1 MLQRV
6 LTRSNSTKGGLFMA
20 YSMKQLQTITGKPPQ
35 TIHRLMRDNESLIA
49 LLPEHRIKQTNG
61 QVFYDEVILVW
72 LKEYFQL
79 ENRPTVENGVGGEEI
94 ENAAA
99 EIPKHIPAPS
109 SNEALIDEMRRQIE
123 ELEEQVENKDKT
135 IADLE
140 KQLQDKE
147 AERLHFVTLNSQLT
161 ALLMA
166 EKQEKQRLLPPPK
179 QSLGERIRN
188 IFSRNK
194 EENGGSVE

>member
-6 LTRSNSTKGGLFMA
+6 LTRSNFTKGGLFMA

-35 TIHRLMRDNESLIA
+35 TLHRLMRENESLIA
-49 LLPEHRIKQTNG
+49 LLPEHRTKTNNG
-61 QVFYDEVILVW
+61 QVFYDDTILQW
-72 LKEYFQL
+72 LKDYFQL
-79 ENRPTVENGVGGEEI
+79 ADGPAVENGVGEGDT
-94 ENAAA
+94 ENAA
-99 EIPKHIPAPS
+99 EESPKHSPPPS

-123 ELEEQVENKDKT
+123 ELEEQVESKDRE

-147 AERLHFVTLNSQLT
+147 AERLHFVTQNGQLM

-179 QSLGERIRN
+179 QSLGERIKGF
-188 IFSRNK
+188 FSRNK